1 MNKFTCHRIKAIV
14 LRNILHYKHNGM
26 TIIDIIFWPTLDII
40 VWGTTSLWFAKSTT
54 NINNLALAILT
65 GLVFWEMTLRAIYEI
80 SVGMINEIHEK
91 SLLTLFTTPLTICE
105 WITGTIITSVLR
117 AVTSGLFCAGLVF
130 ILYATNVFNIG
141 WMFIPFAASLIIS
154 GWAIGLF
161 GAGVIIYFG
170 HKVQSMPWMLPW
182 LVAPFSAV
190 YYPLS
195 ALPAWMKYVGLCL
208 PTSYIFEGMRSILFT
223 GNMQWNLFAIS
234 IGLNA
239 VYLTSAIMFFV
250 FMFKKSKEKGLA
262 RL

>member
-1 MNKFTCHRIKAIV
+1 MNRFTYHRIKAIV
-14 LRNILHYKHNGM
+14 LRNIWHYKNNAM
-26 TIIDIIFWPTLDII
+26 TFIDIVCWPTLDIV
-40 VWGTTSLWFAKSTT
+40 VWGTTSLWFAKNSS
-54 NINNLALAILT
+54 NINNFALTILT

-91 SLLTLFTTPLTICE
+91 SLLTIFTTPLTIGE
-105 WITGTIITSVLR
+105 WIAGTMVTSVLR

-130 ILYATNVFNIG
+130 LLYTTNVFNIG
-141 WMFIPFAASLIIS
+141 WMFIPFAISLIMS

-182 LVAPFSAV
+182 LFAPFSAV
-190 YYPLS
+190 YYPLN
-195 ALPAWMKYVGLCL
+195 ALPGWMSIIGHCL

-223 GNMQWNLFAIS
+223 GTMQWNLFAIS
-234 IGLNA
+234 LGLNA
-239 VYLTSAIMFFV
+239 VYLTSAIMFFI